1 VFITDYA
8 PEESKRMWLGFYL
21 LMVIVGNAAGFGYSA
36 IISGAFGWHW
46 AFWIEGLLMLPLAAF
61 CFTIPYELKGNST
74 QSGAE
79 HPHWWLEVR
88 TILNSKI
95 FILVTLG
102 YAAFFATTSSLTT
115 YGTTFIEG
123 FQMFSSES
131 AASLSFSGVVAVS
144 GLFGTASGAYLSARA
159 KERFPMN
166 REKKRTVDLILMVV
180 TLLAA
185 TCILAIAPFQS
196 NRWLLLGFIALGCT
210 FLFMGSTS
218 VTMTILT
225 SVPKNM
231 KASATAL
238 MTLGIHAF
246 GDVPFTPLLGLLKTT
261 LAPKCDFIDEKLNPA
276 CPEDIA
282 GLRYTFL
289 ACVCWLFWAV
299 LLWGVAALIDIFRP
313 AGTFMNYEGGTFDS
327 FMAADGVEPIM
338 DPPPRGSSLALL
350 RNNEGSRRSSSGSDS
365 DPGSKV

>member
-1 VFITDYA
+1 VKAAAVSEAVAAYA
-8 PEESKRMWLGFYL
+8 DNPDKLRNEMKMRQETRVKEQEAKKEAERVRINEVIAAKAVARKVKAKAKAEEAEAAAEVKRREHTAQ
-21 LMVIVGNAAGFGYSA
+21 VAA
-36 IISGAFGWHW
+36 IN
-46 AFWIEGLLMLPLAAF
+46 
-61 CFTIPYELKGNST
+61 K
-74 QSGAE
+74 
-79 HPHWWLEVR
+79 
-88 TILNSKI
+88 KI
-95 FILVTLG
+95 KI
-102 YAAFFATTSSLTT
+102 AR
-115 YGTTFIEG
+115 
-123 FQMFSSES
+123 
-131 AASLSFSGVVAVS
+131 VVARMRIRPALLAFDAWKELV
-144 GLFGTASGAYLSARA
+144 ASGAYLSARA